1 MKIPGPSLPTVPP
14 GKIAPP
20 IAPGVPSTSGAD
32 FLTTKLD
39 SVVQWAQSNSLWPMP
54 FGTACCAIEF
64 MSVVSS
70 HYDLSRFGAEV
81 VRFSPRQSDLLIVAG
96 TVVDKLAPVLKKIY
110 DQMPEPKWVI
120 SMGVCA
126 CTGGFYRAYHVVQGI
141 DEIVPVDVYVAGC
154 PPTPE
159 NLIFGIMALQKK
171 IQSGELARHREAKT
185 FVPIRVGVDPVM
197 AIPAYSNAVMAHVP
211 GRHALPGM
219 PSSAE
224 DEATPG
230 GRREMDA
237 GIAAA
242 RDRENP

>member
-141 DEIVPVDVYVAGC
+141 DEIIPVDVYVAGC

-185 FVPIRVGVDPVM
+185 FVPIRVGEDPVM
-197 AIPAYSNAVMAHVP
+197 AIPAYSNAVMANLP
-211 GRHALPGM
+211 GRHALPEM
-219 PSSAE
+219 PPRAE
-224 DEATPG
+224 DEATPA
-230 GRREMDA
+230 GRREVDA

-242 RDRENP
+242 RGRENP

>member
-1 MKIPGPSLPTVPP
+1 MKITGPSLPIAP

-20 IAPGVPSTSGAD
+20 IAPGVPSTGGAD

-39 SVVQWAQSNSLWPMP
+39 VAVQWAQSNSLWPMP

-70 HYDLSRFGAEV
+70 HYDLARFGAEV

-110 DQMPEPKWVI
+110 DQMSEPKWVI

-126 CTGGFYRAYHVVQGI
+126 CTGGFYRAYHVVQGV

-159 NLIFGIMALQKK
+159 NLILGIMMLQKK

-185 FVPIRVGVDPVM
+185 FVPIRVGEDPVT

-211 GRHALPGM
+211 GRHALPEM
-219 PSSAE
+219 PDSAE
-224 DEATPG
+224 DEATPEG
-230 GRREMDA
+230 GREMDA
-237 GIAAA
+237 EIAAA
-242 RDRENP
+242 RGRENP

>member
-1 MKIPGPSLPTVPP
+1 MPKNKDITLPSSTLPAA

-20 IAPGVPSTSGAD
+20 IAPGMPSTMGSD

-39 SVVQWAQSNSLWPMP
+39 SLVQWAQSNSLWPLP

-70 HYDLSRFGAEV
+70 HYDLARFGAEV
-81 VRFSPRQSDLLIVAG
+81 VRFSPRQADLLIVAG
-96 TVVDKLAPVLKKIY
+96 TVTDKMAPVLKKVY
-110 DQMPEPKWVI
+110 DQMTEPKWVI

-159 NLIFGIMALQKK
+159 NLMHGIILLQEK
-171 IQSGELARHREAKT
+171 IKSGELARQRESRT
-185 FVPIRVGVDPVM
+185 LVPIRVGEPPAVS
-197 AIPAYSNAVMAHVP
+197 IPGYSDAVMAPH
-211 GRHALPGM
+211 RTSRELLPTM
-219 PSSAE
+219 SEPPES
-224 DEATPG
+224 
-230 GRREMDA
+230 
-237 GIAAA
+237 
-242 RDRENP
+242 ENKVS

>member
-1 MKIPGPSLPTVPP
+1 MKVWEPSLPVAP
-14 GKIAPP
+14 GKITPP
-20 IAPGVPSTSGAD
+20 IAPGVPSSGGAD

-39 SVVQWAQSNSLWPMP
+39 LAVQWAQSNSLWPMP

-110 DQMPEPKWVI
+110 DQMAEPKWVI

-159 NLIFGIMALQKK
+159 NLMYGIIQLQEK
-171 IQSGELARHREAKT
+171 IKSGELARHREAKT
-185 FVPIRVGVDPVM
+185 FVPIRVGEDPPG
-197 AIPAYSNAVMAHVP
+197 IPAYSNAVMANLP
-211 GRHALPGM
+211 GRHAFPEM
-219 PSSAE
+219 PASAE
-224 DEATPG
+224 AEATPE
-230 GRREMDA
+230 GRREVDSE
-237 GIAAA
+237 IAEA
-242 RDRENP
+242 RKRENP